1 MSYKNYDST
10 KRNIRDKT
18 WEKYYAVADAWLTN
32 GYDATKAYQSVYP
45 NCKDRKTAMDAFCNI
60 KKIPEIAE
68 YIAEQRQ
75 AAFDAKC
82 IDLTRVT
89 EEIARMAF
97 CPDGDKY
104 IPASVKAKALEM
116 LQKALREDAQLQAK
130 DKQEEITIGLE
141 GDSDEDN
148 TEEESV

>member
-1 MSYKNYDST
+1 MSYANYDST
-10 KRNIRDKT
+10 KVDINPKT

-32 GYDATKAYQSVYP
+32 GYNAAEAYQSVYP
-45 NCKDRKTAMDAFCNI
+45 KANRRTATDNFSKI

-89 EEIARMAF
+89 EEIAKMAF
-97 CPDGDKY
+97 CPNGDEY

-116 LQKALREDAQLQAK
+116 LQKALREDAKAQQESK
-130 DKQEEITIGLE
+130 EEITIGLE
-141 GDSDEDN
+141 EDDEDN
-148 TEEESV
+148 IEEESVQ

>member
-1 MSYKNYDST
+1 MSYAQYDPT
-10 KRNIRDKT
+10 KRDIKPRT
-18 WEKYYAVADAWLTN
+18 WEKYYAVADAWLSN
-32 GYDATKAYQSVYP
+32 GYNSAEAYQSVYP
-45 NCKDRKTAMDAFCNI
+45 NCKDRKTAMDNFCHI
-60 KKIPEIAE
+60 KRIPEIAE

-89 EEIARMAF
+89 EEIAKMAF

-116 LQKALREDAQLQAK
+116 LQKALREDVKTQQQAK
-130 DKQEEITIGLE
+130 EEITIGLE
-141 GDSDEDN
+141 EDEDEDSS
-148 TEEESV
+148 EEESI

>member
-1 MSYKNYDST
+1 MSYAQYDST
-10 KRNIRDKT
+10 KRNIKPRT
-18 WEKYYAVADAWLTN
+18 WEKYFAVADAWLTN
-32 GYDATKAYQSVYP
+32 GYNAAEAYQSVYP
-45 NCKDRKTAMDAFCNI
+45 NCTNRKTAMDNFCNI

-89 EEIARMAF
+89 EEIAKMAF

-116 LQKALREDAQLQAK
+116 LQKALREDAKAQQESK
-130 DKQEEITIGLE
+130 EEITIGLE
-141 GDSDEDN
+141 EDDEDSS
-148 TEEESV
+148 EEESV

>member
-1 MSYKNYDST
+1 MSYANYDPT
-10 KRNIRDKT
+10 KVDIKTST
-18 WEKYYAVADAWLTN
+18 WEKYYAVADAWLSN
-32 GYDATKAYQSVYP
+32 GYNAAEAYQSVYP
-45 NCKDRKTAMDAFCNI
+45 NCKNRKTAMDSFYNI
-60 KKIPEIAE
+60 KRIPEIAE

-89 EEIARMAF
+89 EEIAKMAF

-116 LQKALREDAQLQAK
+116 LQKALREDAKAQNESK
-130 DKQEEITIGLE
+130 EEITIGLE
-141 GDSDEDN
+141 EDDEDN
-148 TEEESV
+148 AEEESVQ